1 MLSRIDRYIIREL
14 AATFFATVT
23 ILLVTV
29 LSFRLAS
36 YFSKA
41 ASGLLAQDAIWLM
54 IGLQAMRYLVVLT
67 PPALLLS
74 AVLALGR
81 LYQDNEM
88 VALNA
93 CGAGPGVIYR
103 ALFTLVIPMALVLTW
118 LSLYFVPLCMDLQLE
133 LQFQARQNA
142 EISIITPGTF
152 RTVKNGKYVIYVG
165 NSDQDSG
172 QLYDIFIRSFDTAQV
187 TVITSK
193 RGYQKIDPRSGIRY
207 IVLEDGSR
215 YHGVPGSGDAKI
227 LRFQRLV
234 IEIDSDPMD
243 TTQTRRGAIPTTQ
256 LLDSDLPAHRA
267 ELHERFSGPL
277 ALLLLAFLAP
287 LIAHM
292 QPREGR
298 YGRVVIAILIYTIYS
313 NLLEVG
319 YAWLA
324 NGTLRPALG
333 LWWVHSLPLS
343 LGVGLWLYRY
353 GGGLLPRR
361 KHASLDRGR
370 PLARRQPIAAH
381 KG

>member
-1 MLSRIDRYIIREL
+1 MLSRIDRYIIREVAL
-14 AATFFATVT
+14 TFFATVT

-74 AVLALGR
+74 IVLSLGR

-93 CGAGPGVIYR
+93 CGAGPGVVYR
-103 ALFTLVIPMALVLTW
+103 ALFTLVLPMGLALTW

-142 EISIITPGTF
+142 EISVITPGTF
-152 RTVKNGKYVIYVG
+152 REVKNGKYVIYVG
-165 NSDQDSG
+165 GADKDSG
-172 QLYDIFIRSFDTAQV
+172 ELRNIFIRSFDTAQV

-193 RGYQKIDPRSGIRY
+193 RGYQKIEPSGVRY

-215 YHGVPGSGDAKI
+215 YHGVPGSGEART

-234 IEIDSDPMD
+234 IEIDSDPID
-243 TTQTRRGAIPTTQ
+243 ATQTKREAIPTAQ
-256 LLDSDLPAHRA
+256 LFDSNLPLHRA

-277 ALLLLAFLAP
+277 ALLVLAFLAP

-324 NGTLRPALG
+324 NGTVRPALG

-343 LGVGLWLYRY
+343 LGLGLWLYRY
-353 GGGLLPRR
+353 GSGLLPQFKRLSVG
-361 KHASLDRGR
+361 HAGSLTRPQ
-370 PLARRQPIAAH
+370 PLAAP